1 MIGNV
6 NTIILSF
13 MVRILIRGILSKLLV
28 IKVVDSRVLS
38 MVVLPLGDL
47 ILAVSRVIRLH
58 TRIITI

>member
-1 MIGNV
+1 
-6 NTIILSF
+6 